1 MDCDKLD
8 CDYRDEDRPE
18 NCGIGTGSQFCPMFE
33 TNSLTNKKEPVA
45 KLHCSDGLDNREVFA
60 KGLIELWPHLKRATQ
75 LDVINRLR
83 EQPKAMLK
91 PMQLQILEANLKT
104 EQG

>member
-1 MDCDKLD
+1 MDLCPG
-8 CDYRDEDRPE
+8 CDRPE
-18 NCGIGTGSQFCPMFE
+18 NDHDPQCIFLSFKNVNRP
-33 TNSLTNKKEPVA
+33 SPLSA
-45 KLHCSDGLDNREVFA
+45 GLDNREVFA
-60 KGLIELWPHLKRATQ
+60 DGLIELWPHLKRATQ

-91 PMQLQILEANLKT
+91 PLKLQVLETNLKT

>member
-1 MDCDKLD
+1 MERAAGKMKPIISKSALN
-8 CDYRDEDRPE
+8 E
-18 NCGIGTGSQFCPMFE
+18 
-33 TNSLTNKKEPVA
+33 L
-45 KLHCSDGLDNREVFA
+45 LDNREVFA
-60 KGLIELWPHLKRATQ
+60 KGLMELWPHLRRATQ

-104 EQG
+104 ERG

>member
-1 MDCDKLD
+1 
-8 CDYRDEDRPE
+8 
-18 NCGIGTGSQFCPMFE
+18 
-33 TNSLTNKKEPVA
+33 V
-45 KLHCSDGLDNREVFA
+45 
-60 KGLIELWPHLKRATQ
+60 LWPHLKRATQ

>member
-1 MDCDKLD
+1 MSQKRICEACGYTLCCCQCDK
-8 CDYRDEDRPE
+8 
-18 NCGIGTGSQFCPMFE
+18 TSV
-33 TNSLTNKKEPVA
+33 SAVA
-45 KLHCSDGLDNREVFA
+45 SNDGLDNREVF
-60 KGLIELWPHLKRATQ
+60 GLGLTVLWPHLKRATQ

>member
-1 MDCDKLD
+1 MLTCKHGERSAEV
-8 CDYRDEDRPE
+8 CYKCQDEA
-18 NCGIGTGSQFCPMFE
+18 NGSK
-33 TNSLTNKKEPVA
+33 SALSA
-45 KLHCSDGLDNREVFA
+45 GLDNREVFA
-60 KGLIELWPHLKRATQ
+60 NGLIELWPHLRRATQ